1 VLGSAERSLASA
13 SPARF
18 ISRFARK
25 VVSNAPVACICLH
38 DGRDGCSCCWSRCAA
53 WPRWPAW
60 WRRRWWSPGRG
71 DGPPSRAGPAAADAG
86 TPANATAATDAGT
99 ATDAAT
105 PTDAGTSADATA
117 ATDAAAR
124 WGWNA
129 EYVAAVPRECGWAAP
144 VATAAEAWHGGGPSG
159 HGLDAAGG
167 HARTQC
173 RWART
178 RCRWAES
185 TKRTSGC
192 RGWNDPPRPAAGRW
206 PRRSP
211 AAGRTESSRWP
222 GNRCRESSWWWLC
235 E

>member
-1 VLGSAERSLASA
+1 MLGSAERCFTQAA
-13 SPARF
+13 PTRF
-18 ISRFARK
+18 LSRFARK

-60 WRRRWWSPGRG
+60 WRRRRWWSPGRG
-71 DGPPSRAGPAAADAG
+71 DGPPSRAGSATADAG
-86 TPANATAATDAGT
+86 SAAGTAAAATAATDAGS
-99 ATDAAT
+99 ATDATAAT
-105 PTDAGTSADATA
+105 GAGTPADATA

-129 EYVAAVPRECGWAAP
+129 EHVAAFPRERGWAAP
-144 VATAAEAWHGGGPSG
+144 VAGAAEAWHGGGPSG

-167 HARTQC
+167 HARAWC
-173 RWART
+173 RR
-178 RCRWAES
+178 AES
-185 TKRTSGC
+185 TELAPRWC
-192 RGWNDPPRPAAGRW
+192 RRWNDPSRPAAGRW

-222 GNRCRESSWWWLC
+222 GNRCRESSWWRFY